1 MLILK
6 EAKQLIKMK
15 RDSQASYPK
24 MTLSLNLQN
33 RLAIF
38 QLFSKVVMKAL
49 IVESTTSGFLLS
61 ITSH

>member
-6 EAKQLIKMK
+6 EAKQLIKMR

-61 ITSH
+61 ITSR